1 MSIYDNLI
9 LLVALLFA
17 ELLAISNVLPDWI
30 IILTC
35 FLGFSMIIARK
46 TQIWKKKHWEMT
58 SIYEKEISDSD
69 KAIRLKSQQLLTMA
83 TNIPSPLAL
92 MDSRGQIL
100 MTNAS
105 FSEFV
110 EADNTEQL
118 NYQSRALNFEVR
130 IFAKDAIFKEI
141 SLIKNIHI
149 NDSDFQ
155 ALSVPIHENNRYS
168 GCLLVFQDVTRLL
181 EGERM
186 QKRFIADASHELRT
200 PLASIKGMS
209 EILNRDDFDDDE
221 TRKEFLIQIAKESQR
236 MENMIQEL
244 LMISRLSANKVPLN
258 TKLVNLND
266 VIDMAYSTVMQE
278 MRAKNV
284 TFNKSMDDIPSI
296 IGDPQK
302 LYQIFT
308 NLLVNAIQYTD
319 SGEISITAKEIIDG
333 VEIIVSDTG
342 SGIPQKDIEHIFER
356 FYRVESHRS
365 RQSGGSGLGLA
376 IVKSLVLAHN
386 GSIKVISELG
396 QGTSFVIILP
406 L

>member
-1 MSIYDNLI
+1 MSFPENMMLI
-9 LLVALLFA
+9 IALIFA
-17 ELLAISNVLPDWI
+17 ELLAVSGVIPSWI
-30 IILTC
+30 LILTC
-35 FLGFSMIIARK
+35 FLGFSMVITRK
-46 TQIWKKKHWEMT
+46 TQIWKKKHWEVT
-58 SIYEKEISDSD
+58 SVYEKEINDSD

-110 EADNTEQL
+110 DTEDHEQL
-118 NYQSRALNFEVR
+118 NYQSRSLNFEIR
-130 IFAKDAIFKEI
+130 LFAKDAIFKEI

-149 NDSDFQ
+149 KDSDYQ

-168 GCLLVFQDVTRLL
+168 GCLLVFQDVTRLM

-209 EILNRDDFDDDE
+209 EILNRPDFNDEE

-266 VIDMAYSTVMQE
+266 VIDMAYSTVMQD

-284 TFNKSMDDIPSI
+284 KFVKSMDDIPSI

-319 SGEISITAKEIIDG
+319 SGEISITAKEIIDS

-342 SGIPQKDIEHIFER
+342 SGIPPKDIEHIFER

-376 IVKSLVLAHN
+376 IVKSLVMAHN
-386 GSIKVISELG
+386 GSIKVISEVG
-396 QGTSFVIILP
+396 KGTSFILTLP
-406 L
+406 I